1 MQTLIFK
8 TEKRL
13 SNLKTFEA
21 VALLMRSEMQASEK
35 KDPFYV
41 ALHIPLFSFSFK
53 AHDLNKNLI
62 DCIFKT
68 YISSEAHFQ
77 PILLMQM
84 AL

>member
-13 SNLKTFEA
+13 SNLKTFQA
-21 VALLMRSEMQASEK
+21 VALLMRSKCRPVRK

-41 ALHIPLFSFSFK
+41 ALHVPLFSFSFK

-62 DCIFKT
+62 DSIFKT